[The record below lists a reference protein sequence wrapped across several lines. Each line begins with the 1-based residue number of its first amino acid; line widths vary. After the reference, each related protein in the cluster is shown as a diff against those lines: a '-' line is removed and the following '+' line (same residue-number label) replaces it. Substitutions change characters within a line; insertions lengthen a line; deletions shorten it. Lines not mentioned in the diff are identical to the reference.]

1 MQARALAI
9 RGKHPAGVSAR
20 AIGSLLQRVQA
31 RALQEVARFRAAWQA
46 GVRAFLLVWRK
57 YYEEPLVSTSN
68 RGLAHALLS
77 EPQVVEPFVIKAW
90 VDGDDE
96 PYTQVYTEV
105 KPAKVMWAKLG
116 GKKEVVR
123 SEFWTA
129 GVLRGVR

>member
-1 MQARALAI
+1 M
-9 RGKHPAGVSAR
+9 
-20 AIGSLLQRVQA
+20 
-31 RALQEVARFRAAWQA
+31 
-46 GVRAFLLVWRK
+46 
-57 YYEEPLVSTSN
+57 
-68 RGLAHALLS
+68 
-77 EPQVVEPFVIKAW
+77 EPFVIKAW